1 MSTTQ
6 GPTPGAPPA
15 EVVYDDR
22 GLVPAVAQD
31 ALTGQVRMVA
41 WMSREALATTI
52 ATGKAT
58 FFSRSR
64 GRLWTKGETSGNTL
78 AVTKVFYDCDADTL
92 LLLVRASGP
101 SCHTGRP
108 SCFFRTVGDD
118 GELHDEPTDAAPVL
132 LALEDEI
139 ARRATSASAEKS
151 YTKSLLDAGA
161 PKIGDKIR
169 EEADELARAIASETD
184 DRVASEA
191 ADLVYHAL
199 VGLRLRGV
207 PLSDVLAVL
216 AKRAGTS
223 GLVEKASRT

>member
-64 GRLWTKGETSGNTL
+64 GRLWTKGETSGNLIRYRSSWVNCTSHP
-78 AVTKVFYDCDADTL
+78 
-92 LLLVRASGP
+92 LVA
-101 SCHTGRP
+101 
-108 SCFFRTVGDD
+108 
-118 GELHDEPTDAAPVL
+118 
-132 LALEDEI
+132 
-139 ARRATSASAEKS
+139 
-151 YTKSLLDAGA
+151 
-161 PKIGDKIR
+161 
-169 EEADELARAIASETD
+169 
-184 DRVASEA
+184 
-191 ADLVYHAL
+191 
-199 VGLRLRGV
+199 
-207 PLSDVLAVL
+207 
-216 AKRAGTS
+216 
-223 GLVEKASRT
+223 